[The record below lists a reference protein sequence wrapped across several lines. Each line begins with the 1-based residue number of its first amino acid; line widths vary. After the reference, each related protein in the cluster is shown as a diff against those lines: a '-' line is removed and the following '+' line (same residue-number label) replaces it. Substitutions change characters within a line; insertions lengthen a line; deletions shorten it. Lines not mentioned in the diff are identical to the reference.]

1 MVRLF
6 YVCTPIFFSLAKASF
21 MYTHTHFFS
30 LFARFPLPG
39 AFVYNNEKTKQK
51 KRGKRVKEDGQSMIW
66 GSFRLFLPHHLPRLL
81 YTRSQTKEKDVT
93 HANRHTH
100 NAHVESIYS
109 RTEEHVEGF
118 FFTREIKDSHIHH
131 MKEKIDIESGGH
143 TSKIMGLQTHPP
155 QL

>member
-21 MYTHTHFFS
+21 MYTHTHTSF
-30 LFARFPLPG
+30 LFLRVFLFP
-39 AFVYNNEKTKQK
+39 VRSYTTMKKQK
-51 KRGKRVKEDGQSMIW
+51 KRRGKRVKEDGQSMIW

-131 MKEKIDIESGGH
+131 MKEKIDIESGGV
-143 TSKIMGLQTHPP
+143 TLAK
-155 QL
+155 